1 MSRDPLL
8 DNRDALETW
17 LAELV
22 ASVVDLEPSKIDR
35 EARFDRYGIDS
46 AAAIGLTE
54 ELEHRLGVPVEPTLL
69 YDYPT
74 IRSLSAALTGKP

>member
-1 MSRDPLL
+1 MEPEPML
-8 DNRDALETW
+8 DDRDALERW
-17 LAELV
+17 LAALV
-22 ASVVDLEPSKIDR
+22 ASAVDLQPDAIDV

-54 ELEHRLGVPVEPTLL
+54 ELEQRLGVPLDPTLL

-74 IRSLSAALTGKP
+74 IRSLSGFLTRTT